1 MQVRP
6 GRAAR
11 SVAALLLTAVAGVLV
26 VGVLPAS
33 AASGDPDVVPVI
45 ECSFL
50 DTGTGMYNTVWGYK
64 NQTQGQKNDLAI
76 PIGAKNS
83 FDNPATNAGQ
93 PTVFKP
99 GTAQSVFIVTH
110 KGSSSWALTGYRV
123 TAPGKACGTNPVP
136 IADAGWSSLATI
148 AVFTVVVGGVI
159 FWRARRA
166 RARAR

>member
-1 MQVRP
+1 MV
-6 GRAAR
+6 
-11 SVAALLLTAVAGVLV
+11 LLVILGLATSWSIAS
-26 VGVLPAS
+26 LPAQ
-33 AASGDPDVVPVI
+33 AASGAPDVVPSI

-50 DTGTGMYNTVWGYK
+50 DPGTGMYNTVWGYK

-76 PIGAKNS
+76 PIGATNS
-83 FDNPATNAGQ
+83 FDNPEAFAGQ

-110 KGSSSWALTGYRV
+110 KGSSTWTLTGYRV

-148 AVFTVVVGGVI
+148 AVFTAVVGGVV

-166 RARAR
+166 RRA